1 MKSPAAAPS
10 CAPPASWP
18 PGCSPWSSSPSRGTT
33 SRPDGPPRPR
43 RHLRDD
49 PGAPGGGVHPGE
61 YPEGLLSSPGRP
73 AKGYQGL
80 TTGGGG
86 PPSVEIKRRAEHS
99 SPEVKRPP
107 LPKLHIATDH
117 TADLRTSG
125 RGNGE
130 HGGHGDP
137 HRTSRARRAADQHP
151 ASAGGGGHGA
161 AAGRTA
167 RLRLRRGGCGGHTSV
182 VRGRPDGALR
192 SAPGLEERSGPGT
205 HR

>member
-18 PGCSPWSSSPSRGTT
+18 PGCSPWSNSPSRGTT
-33 SRPDGPPRPR
+33 STPDGC

-49 PGAPGGGVHPGE
+49 PGDPGGGVHPGE
-61 YPEGLLSSPGRP
+61 YLQALLSSSGRP

-80 TTGGGG
+80 TTGGCGA
-86 PPSVEIKRRAEHS
+86 PNVDVQRRAEHS

-125 RGNGE
+125 RGTWRAW
-130 HGGHGDP
+130 
-137 HRTSRARRAADQHP
+137 RTR
-151 ASAGGGGHGA
+151 
-161 AAGRTA
+161 
-167 RLRLRRGGCGGHTSV
+167 
-182 VRGRPDGALR
+182 
-192 SAPGLEERSGPGT
+192 
-205 HR
+205 